1 MNTMTFIGRTTREA
15 MSLAKARF
23 GADVQIVDSRQTPD
37 GVELTAIVHGVP
49 LQRRHLQPQ
58 VAADMPRRR
67 TDASSAAEGRPVA
80 PMTALDDGDE
90 RRERR
95 PMSTVSFESFVRER
109 QE

>member
-49 LQRRHLQPQ
+49 LQRRHLQPAFVNLPL
-58 VAADMPRRR
+58 VAAPAA
-67 TDASSAAEGRPVA
+67 ASP
-80 PMTALDDGDE
+80 
-90 RRERR
+90 
-95 PMSTVSFESFVRER
+95 
-109 QE
+109 